1 MAGNISNMLNSRMRL
16 SGLASGLDTDSIIK
30 QIMRVERMKVDKI
43 KQDKALLEWKRDD
56 YRSVINSIR
65 SFRDEFLEVLKPQ
78 TNFRSPSAFAGYAT
92 KSSNEAIATVTAGAG
107 AASTTHSLVVKS
119 LATASRIEGAAS
131 ITGAVASSNDITDF
145 SLQGKQLNIT
155 LDGVTK
161 TIALEDF
168 ADISDMQTKLKT
180 KINAAFGPGKMDVL
194 VNGNKL
200 EFKALIAGSKFN
212 LAEARNSFISSLGFT
227 SGQQNFIAGK
237 YITATDFST
246 FNGDI
251 KVKFNGV
258 EKTIS
263 LSGLTTTSTL
273 TDVKNTLQAALDD
286 GVNGFGAGKIAVSV
300 DVSVDG
306 SKLELL
312 TRTGEEMVISSAS
325 TNNVLGKLGILSGVS
340 TKATSSR
347 DIDLTANEKGKTFV
361 VNVNGIDTTV
371 EIDSDYS
378 DLGSMASY
386 IQSQLIDV
394 NVSIS
399 GNKLV
404 FGSVSGQKIVLK
416 QGPEDSLASMGF
428 AYTNTSMGIAYTDN
442 TSNNV
447 VMNKGLDSI
456 ENHFATAVDFDS
468 TANVQFTINNVS
480 INLNKTFANAT
491 MSDVMN
497 AVNASTAGVEMQYDS
512 LNDKFTLTSK
522 TTGVAETIT
531 LTDTDAV
538 NGLFKALGISGEPVI
553 AGTDAVF
560 DLDGVTDMVRSQNE
574 FGIDGV
580 KYKLNSADPLTTVT
594 INVNA
599 DPDAMVGKIK
609 IFISKYNEMLDKING
624 ELSEKR
630 DRDYTPLTDEQRE
643 DMSEEDIKKW
653 EEKARSG
660 LLNNDSLLNNAV
672 DKMRRALS
680 DTVSGI
686 TTNLAKIGI
695 TTGSYEMKGKL
706 VIDEPKLRT
715 ALKNNS
721 DAVVQLF
728 TQESQYTYTDG
739 LDDSAKRKTRYE
751 ETGLAQRLHDII
763 QDNIRTTRDINGKKG
778 TLIEKAGL
786 PTDSSEFKNMMS
798 DVISQK
804 DTLIYN
810 LLDRLVDKEDALYKK
825 FTAMEKALSQ
835 MNSQSG
841 WLAQQFGGGQ

>member
-1 MAGNISNMLNSRMRL
+1 
-16 SGLASGLDTDSIIK
+16 
-30 QIMRVERMKVDKI
+30 
-43 KQDKALLEWKRDD
+43 
-56 YRSVINSIR
+56 
-65 SFRDEFLEVLKPQ
+65 
-78 TNFRSPSAFAGYAT
+78 
-92 KSSNEAIATVTAGAG
+92 
-107 AASTTHSLVVKS
+107 
-119 LATASRIEGAAS
+119 
-131 ITGAVASSNDITDF
+131 
-145 SLQGKQLNIT
+145 
-155 LDGVTK
+155 
-161 TIALEDF
+161 
-168 ADISDMQTKLKT
+168 
-180 KINAAFGPGKMDVL
+180 
-194 VNGNKL
+194 
-200 EFKALIAGSKFN
+200 
-212 LAEARNSFISSLGFT
+212 
-227 SGQQNFIAGK
+227 
-237 YITATDFST
+237 
-246 FNGDI
+246 
-251 KVKFNGV
+251 
-258 EKTIS
+258 
-263 LSGLTTTSTL
+263 
-273 TDVKNTLQAALDD
+273 
-286 GVNGFGAGKIAVSV
+286 
-300 DVSVDG
+300 
-306 SKLELL
+306 
-312 TRTGEEMVISSAS
+312 
-325 TNNVLGKLGILSGVS
+325 
-340 TKATSSR
+340 
-347 DIDLTANEKGKTFV
+347 
-361 VNVNGIDTTV
+361 
-371 EIDSDYS
+371 
-378 DLGSMASY
+378 MASY

-763 QDNIRTTRDINGKKG
+763 QDNIRTTRDSNGKKG

-786 PTDSSEFKNMMS
+786 PTDSSEFKNIMS

-810 LLDRLVDKEDALYKK
+810 LLDKLVDKEDALYKK